1 MQISVCIATCNG
13 EKYIVEQL
21 KSILVQLNQEDE
33 IIISDD
39 SSTDATIEK
48 IKWLKDPRIKIFEN
62 QKFNSP
68 IFNFEH
74 AISKAKNQYIFLSD
88 QDDLW
93 VEGRVESMK
102 QVLLEYDVVV
112 CDHSVIDENG
122 TILLKSYFKIIHAG
136 PGVLKNLL
144 KSTYFGC
151 CMAFNRRILDI
162 ALPFPKHIP
171 MHDIWIALVA
181 DLFYR
186 TKFIDFPYTLY
197 RKHTNNTTTASELKS
212 NFSFIKKLTFRMNT
226 LRYLPL
232 LIIRKLKL
240 RS

>member
-1 MQISVCIATCNG
+1 MKISVCIATYNG
-13 EKYIVEQL
+13 EKYIAEQL
-21 KSILVQLNQEDE
+21 RTILNQLNSEDE

-39 SSTDATIEK
+39 SSTDNTIGIINSFNDK
-48 IKWLKDPRIKIFEN
+48 RIIIYPN

-74 AISKAKNQYIFLSD
+74 AISKAKNHYIFLSD

-102 QVLLEYDVVV
+102 QMLSEYDVVV
-112 CDHSVIDENG
+112 CDHSIIDENG
-122 TILLKSYFKIIHAG
+122 NIILKSYFEIIHAG
-136 PGVLKNLL
+136 PGVIKNLL

-151 CMAFNRRILDI
+151 CMAFNRRILEI

-197 RKHTNNTTTASELKS
+197 RKHSGNTSTASELKS
-212 NFSFIKKLTFRMNT
+212 NFSFMKKLTFRINT

-232 LIIRKLKL
+232 LMIRKIKLK
-240 RS
+240 S